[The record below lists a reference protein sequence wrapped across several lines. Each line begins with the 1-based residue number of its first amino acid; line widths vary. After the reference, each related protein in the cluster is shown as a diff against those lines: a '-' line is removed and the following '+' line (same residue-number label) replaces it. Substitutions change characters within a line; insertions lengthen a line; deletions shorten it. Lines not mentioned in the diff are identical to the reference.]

1 MSIKENDAVIPVDK
15 NKVVV
20 GVKFYQSKENT
31 TTYACI
37 ASCGLRNVLC
47 FYNTQ
52 EPDPKVLTDATSEG
66 AGEIKRFVSVD
77 SKNKDLWKKINIT
90 DMPEDVSQ
98 HMVAM
103 MQKF

>member
-20 GVKFYQSKENT
+20 GEKFYQSKENT
-31 TTYACI
+31 TTYACL
-37 ASCGLRNVLC
+37 ASCGSERVLC

-66 AGEIKRFVSVD
+66 ADKIKEFVSVD
-77 SKNKDLWKKINIT
+77 SKNKDLWTKINIT

-98 HMVAM
+98 HMIAM